1 MAGGTLLII
10 ALPRHRSD
18 GRWLRRQ
25 VLRARSPYCQREHNR
40 QDRYP
45 DHHPPP
51 GIRPVE
57 SRQLI
62 TQFFAAAESQEA
74 RQHSH
79 K

>member
-10 ALPRHRSD
+10 ALPRQRSD

-25 VLRARSPYCQREHNR
+25 VLRARSSYCQRE
-40 QDRYP
+40 
-45 DHHPPP
+45 
-51 GIRPVE
+51 VE

>member
-1 MAGGTLLII
+1 LPCPVTEATGAGCGGKCCAPAAPTASANII
-10 ALPRHRSD
+10 
-18 GRWLRRQ
+18 
-25 VLRARSPYCQREHNR
+25 
-40 QDRYP
+40 DRT
-45 DHHPPP
+45 DIRIIIPPP